1 MLIQLAV
8 EVTEE
13 AIQKVVNDLTTFQL
27 QLTPPGI
34 LLHKLAE
41 EVSDGGPLH
50 ICETGCLR
58 DQNPTAMM
66 TDGWSS
72 IYFARY
78 VKDHPGSKLTTIEL
92 DRTNLGY
99 CLLTLGR
106 YGYTE
111 NVNLVHGESVA
122 TITDMKEHPDLFYLD
137 SCDGLEH
144 GLAELKAALAHN
156 PKLIVMDDY
165 ISKVSM
171 AAEFAAKENIPMVQ
185 MGRYSTFLTS
195 PEAIK
200 KFSSVSVS

>member
-1 MLIQLAV
+1 MLIQVAV
-8 EVTEE
+8 EVPEEDIKRVVTE
-13 AIQKVVNDLTTFQL
+13 LTPFQL

-66 TDGWSS
+66 TDGWST

-78 VKDHPGSKLTTIEL
+78 VKDHAGSKLTTIEL

-106 YGYTE
+106 YGYTDG
-111 NVNLVHGESVA
+111 VSLVHGESIA
-122 TITDMKEHPDLFYLD
+122 TITDMKEHPDMFYLD
-137 SCDGLEH
+137 ACDGVEH
-144 GLAELKAALAHN
+144 GLAEFKAALAHN
-156 PKLIVMDDY
+156 PKLIIMDDY
-165 ISKVSM
+165 VSKVAS
-171 AAEFAAKENIPMVQ
+171 AAEFAKDQNIPIVQ
-185 MGRYSTFLTS
+185 MGRYTAFLTS
-195 PEAIK
+195 EIAVK
-200 KFSSVSVS
+200 KFS